1 MCYLLYLPLNLRP
14 FDAKAIKL
22 TIGPSPLLLLYLNM
36 GQTGLFLSLFLSFGE
51 VGKDADQ

>member
-1 MCYLLYLPLNLRP
+1 MCYLLYLPVNLRP